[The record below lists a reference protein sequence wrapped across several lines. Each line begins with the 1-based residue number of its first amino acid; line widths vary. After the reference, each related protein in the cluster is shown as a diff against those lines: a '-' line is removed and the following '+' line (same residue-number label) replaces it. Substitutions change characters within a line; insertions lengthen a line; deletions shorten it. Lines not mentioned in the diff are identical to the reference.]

1 MELPNP
7 DPRPEGEVRELERI
21 WATPRGW
28 RMVTAVNNTVIG
40 LLYIGVAFLFFLMAG
55 LLAVVM
61 RTQLAVGDNRLI
73 DQDLYNQMFTV
84 HGTTMMFLFAVP
96 AVEALGVMLLPQ
108 MLAARDL
115 PFPRLSAFAI
125 WAYVVGGLVF
135 FSTIFYDL
143 APKGGWFM
151 YPPLTLMEYSPG
163 DNADFWLLGIGFIE
177 ISAIAGAV
185 EIVVGALRTRPPG
198 MSLARMP
205 IFAWTMLI
213 FASMI
218 MFAFPA
224 VILATMM
231 LEIERAFGW
240 PFFTAAV
247 GGGIRCSGS
256 ISSGSSGTR
265 KSTSSSFQPRAS
277 SR

>member
-28 RMVTAVNNTVIG
+28 RLVTAVNNTIIG
-40 LLYIGVAFLFFLMAG
+40 LLYLGVAFLFFLMAG
-55 LLAVVM
+55 VLALIM

-73 DQDLYNQMFTV
+73 GQDLYNQMFTV

-96 AVEALGVMLLPQ
+96 AMEALGVMLLPQ

-151 YPPLTLMEYSPG
+151 YPPLTLTEYSRATTP
-163 DNADFWLLGIGFIE
+163 
-177 ISAIAGAV
+177 ISGC
-185 EIVVGALRTRPPG
+185 
-198 MSLARMP
+198 S
-205 IFAWTMLI
+205 
-213 FASMI
+213 AS
-218 MFAFPA
+218 
-224 VILATMM
+224 
-231 LEIERAFGW
+231 
-240 PFFTAAV
+240 
-247 GGGIRCSGS
+247 
-256 ISSGSSGTR
+256 
-265 KSTSSSFQPRAS
+265 AS
-277 SR
+277 SRYRPLPVRSRSSSARSEPGRRACRLPRCRSSPGRC